1 MVNVI
6 IYLKKEYQA
15 EELVKFL
22 LSEKLIASATIDEN
36 NTSYKM
42 VNGNFQKEVYSVI
55 TAKSKSLLLNKII
68 KAVEKRINDEV
79 LINSTPIVGSN
90 RFFDDLII
98 ENTMQI

>member
-1 MVNVI
+1 VV
-6 IYLKKEYQA
+6 IYLKKEFQA

-42 VNGNFQKEVYSVI
+42 YNGALQKEVYSVI
-55 TAKSKSLLLNKII
+55 TAKSKSLLLRKII
-68 KAVEKRINDEV
+68 QSVEEKINVEV

-90 RFFDDLII
+90 KFFDELII
-98 ENTMQI
+98 RNTLQI